1 MAGTSMRRCAI
12 ALISVGGLLSTIAD
26 AAGQDDRDDGPA
38 AQTIVV
44 APRAE
49 ARLGDQEVVITY
61 VDRSLIVYLQRYVD
75 GVPTTGAEIELV
87 VDFLPS
93 YPEEIAPGVYVATD
107 VALAANRTEIELTV
121 TIDGRTN
128 SAVLPLVTPTAIRS
142 ASQATPRAAAVPGIV
157 FAIAAAAIFAV
168 VNALFLRRAARQ
180 TA

>member
-1 MAGTSMRRCAI
+1 MAGTSLRRCAV
-12 ALISVGGLLSTIAD
+12 ALIPVGGLLTAVAD
-26 AAGQDDRDDGPA
+26 AAGQDHHDDAPA
-38 AQTIVV
+38 AQTIIV

-49 ARLGDQEVVITY
+49 ARLGDQEVVITH

-107 VALAANRTEIELTV
+107 VALAANREEIELKLA
-121 TIDGRTN
+121 IDGRTD
-128 SAVLPLVTPTAIRS
+128 SAVLPLVNPAAVRT
-142 ASQATPRAAAVPGIV
+142 ASQVAPRATAVPGII
-157 FAIAAAAIFAV
+157 FAIAAATIFAM